1 MLLNFNWKEWWLI
14 GIAVLILGESGSGKS
29 ASLRNFKKE
38 DVGILNVASKPLPF
52 RNTNGLVTVNKATY
66 SMIRGAVTSPNR
78 LSYVIDDA
86 QYLMAFES
94 FDKANITGYTKF
106 TEMAKNYEEMLRTIQ
121 EDTSPDTIVY
131 VMQHIDTDENGKVK
145 AKTLGKM
152 LDQQLTIE
160 GLFSIVLLAKA
171 DERRHYFVTQSDG
184 TNPCKSPMGMFD
196 EVEIDNDLKMVDD
209 AIREYY
215 GLKKAV
221 APTAKSKSKG
231 E

>member
-1 MLLNFNWKEWWLI
+1 M
-14 GIAVLILGESGSGKS
+14 GESGSGKS

-66 SMIRGAVTSPNR
+66 SMIKSAVVTPNR

-94 FDKANITGYTKF
+94 FDKVNITGYTKF
-106 TEMAKNYEEMLRTIQ
+106 SEMAKNYEEMLRTIQ

-131 VMQHIDTDENGKVK
+131 VMQHIETDENGKVK

-184 TNPCKSPMGMFD
+184 TNPCKSPMGMFED
-196 EVEIDNDLKMVDD
+196 VEIDNDLKMVDD
-209 AIREYY
+209 TIREYY

-221 APTAKSKSKG
+221 APTVKSKSKG

>member
-1 MLLNFNWKEWWLI
+1 M
-14 GIAVLILGESGSGKS
+14 
-29 ASLRNFKKE
+29 RNFKKE

-94 FDKANITGYTKF
+94 FDKANIAGFTKF
-106 TEMAKNYEEMLRTIQ
+106 TEMAKNYEGMLRVIQ

-131 VMQHIDTDENGKVK
+131 VMQHIETDENGKVK

-196 EVEIDNDLKMVDD
+196 DVEIDNDLKMVDD
-209 AIREYY
+209 TIREYY

-221 APTAKSKSKG
+221 APTANSKSKG

>member
-1 MLLNFNWKEWWLI
+1 M
-14 GIAVLILGESGSGKS
+14 
-29 ASLRNFKKE
+29 
-38 DVGILNVASKPLPF
+38 ASKPLPF
-52 RNTNGLVTVNKATY
+52 RNTNGLITVNKANY
-66 SMIRGAVTSPNR
+66 QAIKSAVVTPNR
-78 LSYVIDDA
+78 LSWVIDDA

-94 FDKANITGYTKF
+94 FDKANITGYAKF
-106 TEMAKNYEEMLRTIQ
+106 TEMAKNYEEMLRVIQ

-131 VMQHIDTDENGKVK
+131 VMQHIDTDENGKIK

-196 EVEIDNDLKMVDD
+196 DIEIDNDLKMVDD
-209 AIREYY
+209 TIREYY
-215 GLKKAV
+215 GLKKAS
-221 APTAKSKSKG
+221 APKKAKG

>member
-1 MLLNFNWKEWWLI
+1 M
-14 GIAVLILGESGSGKS
+14 GIAVLVLGESGSGKS
-29 ASLRNFKKE
+29 ASMRNFKKE

-66 SMIRGAVTSPNR
+66 SMIKGAVTSPNR

-94 FDKANITGYTKF
+94 FDKANIAGFTKF
-106 TEMAKNYEEMLRTIQ
+106 TEMAKNYEEMLRVIQ

-131 VMQHIDTDENGKVK
+131 VMQHIETDENGKVK

-196 EVEIDNDLKMVDD
+196 DVKIDNDLKRVDD

-215 GLKKAV
+215 GLKAQ
-221 APTAKSKSKG
+221 PKG
-231 E
+231 K

>member
-1 MLLNFNWKEWWLI
+1 M
-14 GIAVLILGESGSGKS
+14 GESGSGKS
-29 ASLRNFKKE
+29 ASMRNFKKE

-66 SMIRGAVTSPNR
+66 SMIKGAVTSPNR

-94 FDKANITGYTKF
+94 FDKANIAGFTKF
-106 TEMAKNYEEMLRTIQ
+106 TEMAKNYEEMLRVIQ

-131 VMQHIDTDENGKVK
+131 VMQHIETDENGKVK

-184 TNPCKSPMGMFD
+184 TNPCKSPMGMVD

-221 APTAKSKSKG
+221 ALTENSKSKG

>member
-1 MLLNFNWKEWWLI
+1 M
-14 GIAVLILGESGSGKS
+14 GIAVLVLGESGSGKS
-29 ASLRNFKKE
+29 ASMRNFKKE

-66 SMIRGAVTSPNR
+66 SMIKGAVTSPNR

-94 FDKANITGYTKF
+94 FDKANIAGYTKF
-106 TEMAKNYEEMLRTIQ
+106 TEMAKNYEEMLRVIQ

-131 VMQHIDTDENGKVK
+131 VMQHIDTDENGKIK

-196 EVEIDNDLKMVDD
+196 DVEIDNDLKMVDD
-209 AIREYY
+209 TIREYY
-215 GLKKAV
+215 GLKKVV
-221 APTAKSKSKG
+221 APTAKSKPKG

>member
-1 MLLNFNWKEWWLI
+1 M
-14 GIAVLILGESGSGKS
+14 GIAVLVLGESGAGKT

-38 DVGILNVASKPLPF
+38 DIGIFNVASKPLPF
-52 RNTNGLVTVNKATY
+52 RNTNGLIAFNKANYATIK
-66 SMIRGAVTSPNR
+66 SAVVTPSRP
-78 LSYVIDDA
+78 SYVIDDA

-94 FDKANITGYTKF
+94 FDKANITGYGKF
-106 TEMAKNYEEMLRTIQ
+106 TEMAKNYEEMLRVIQ

-196 EVEIDNDLKMVDD
+196 DVEIDNDLKMVDD
-209 AIREYY
+209 TIREYY
-215 GLKKAV
+215 GLKKAS
-221 APTAKSKSKG
+221 APKKAKG

>member
-1 MLLNFNWKEWWLI
+1 M
-14 GIAVLILGESGSGKS
+14 LILGESGSGKS

-52 RNTNGLVTVNKATY
+52 RNTNGLITVNKATY
-66 SMIRGAVTSPNR
+66 SMIKGAVTTPNR

-94 FDKANITGYTKF
+94 FDKANITGYAKF
-106 TEMAKNYEEMLRTIQ
+106 TEMAKNYEEMLRVIQ

-196 EVEIDNDLKMVDD
+196 DIEIDNDLKMVDD
-209 AIREYY
+209 TIREYY
-215 GLKKAV
+215 GLKKAS
-221 APTAKSKSKG
+221 APKKAKG

>member
-1 MLLNFNWKEWWLI
+1 M

-52 RNTNGLVTVNKATY
+52 RNTNGLVTANKATY
-66 SMIRGAVTSPNR
+66 SMIKGAVTSPSR

-94 FDKANITGYTKF
+94 FDKANITGYAKF
-106 TEMAKNYEEMLRTIQ
+106 TEMAKNYEEMLRVIQ

-131 VMQHIDTDENGKVK
+131 VMQHIETDENSKVK

-209 AIREYY
+209 IIREYY

>member
-1 MLLNFNWKEWWLI
+1 M
-14 GIAVLILGESGSGKS
+14 GVAVLVLGASGSGKS
-29 ASLRNFKKE
+29 ASMRNFKE
-38 DVGILNVASKPLPF
+38 NDVRILNVASKPLPF
-52 RNTNGLVTVNKATY
+52 RNVNKLKKADKATY
-66 SMIRGAVTSPNR
+66 AMIKGAVKSGQT
-78 LSYVIDDA
+78 LSYVVDDA

-94 FDKANITGYTKF
+94 FEKINETGYAKF
-106 TEMAKNYEEMLRTIQ
+106 SAMAKNYEDMLRTIQ

-131 VMQHIDTDENGKVK
+131 IMQHIDKDEDGNIK

-171 DERRHYFVTQSDG
+171 EERRHFFVTQSDG

-196 EVEIDNDLKMVDD
+196 EIEIDNDLKMVDD
-209 AIREYY
+209 TIREYY
-215 GLKKAV
+215 GMKKAD
-221 APTAKSKSKG
+221 APKQTKG

>member
-1 MLLNFNWKEWWLI
+1 M
-14 GIAVLILGESGSGKS
+14 ILGESGSRKS
-29 ASLRNFKKE
+29 TSLRNFKKE

-94 FDKANITGYTKF
+94 FDKANITGYAKF
-106 TEMAKNYEEMLRTIQ
+106 TEMAKNYEEMLRVIQ

-131 VMQHIDTDENGKVK
+131 VMQHIETDENGKVK

-209 AIREYY
+209 VIREYY
-215 GLKKAV
+215 GLKKTV

>member
-1 MLLNFNWKEWWLI
+1 M
-14 GIAVLILGESGSGKS
+14 GVAVLVLGASGSGKS
-29 ASLRNFKKE
+29 ASMRNFKE
-38 DVGILNVASKPLPF
+38 NDVRILNVASKPLPF
-52 RNTNGLVTVNKATY
+52 RNINKLKKADKATY
-66 SMIRGAVTSPNR
+66 AMIKGAVKSGQT
-78 LSYVIDDA
+78 LSYVVDDA

-94 FDKANITGYTKF
+94 FDKINETGYSKF
-106 TEMAKNYEEMLRTIQ
+106 SAMAKNYEDMLRTIQ

-131 VMQHIDTDENGKVK
+131 IMQHIDKDEDGNIK

-171 DERRHYFVTQSDG
+171 EERRHFFVTQSDG

-196 EVEIDNDLKMVDD
+196 EIEIDNDLKMVDD
-209 AIREYY
+209 TIREYY
-215 GLKKAV
+215 GMKKAD
-221 APTAKSKSKG
+221 APKQTKG